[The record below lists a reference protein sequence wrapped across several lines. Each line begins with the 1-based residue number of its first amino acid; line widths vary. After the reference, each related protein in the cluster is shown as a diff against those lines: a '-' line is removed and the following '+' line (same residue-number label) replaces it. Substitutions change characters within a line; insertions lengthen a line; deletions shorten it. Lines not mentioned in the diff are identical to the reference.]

1 MPSSSQRTGLK
12 VNIIFKWMLIKLG
25 YINTFAQTP
34 ILIQILAL
42 KLLSPEIP
50 QSLASIEQLYAM
62 LVDGNSTRIFPAV
75 QVKHYSWHYLRHHLG
90 YVILANKH
98 RYHLSSDTYQPAVA
112 TTCSFRTGNL
122 NLGDFDKHFY

>member
-1 MPSSSQRTGLK
+1 
-12 VNIIFKWMLIKLG
+12 MLIKLG
-25 YINTFAQTP
+25 YINTFAQIP
-34 ILIQILAL
+34 ILIQILAS

-75 QVKHYSWHYLRHHLG
+75 QVKRCSWHYLRHHLG

-98 RYHLSSDTYQPAVA
+98 RKPRYHLSSDTYQPTVA